1 MRRTARFEGAREPT
15 WVFFKLFCRGRGG
28 DTQPCIVLSVYKV
41 SQSVFFAYTTDV
53 KCIFNMFFMIVKKK
67 TTNRKAFL
75 LIISK

>member
-1 MRRTARFEGAREPT
+1 MNKRG
-15 WVFFKLFCRGRGG
+15 LFLSYLVGGGG

-53 KCIFNMFFMIVKKK
+53 KCIFNMFFMIVKRN
-67 TTNRKAFL
+67 NRKAFL

>member
-1 MRRTARFEGAREPT
+1 MNKRL
-15 WVFFKLFCRGRGG
+15 FFKLFCRGRGG

-67 TTNRKAFL
+67 RKAFL

>member
-1 MRRTARFEGAREPT
+1 MNKRL
-15 WVFFKLFCRGRGG
+15 FFKLFCRGRGG

-41 SQSVFFAYTTDV
+41 SQSVFFAYTTGV

-67 TTNRKAFL
+67 KRKAFL